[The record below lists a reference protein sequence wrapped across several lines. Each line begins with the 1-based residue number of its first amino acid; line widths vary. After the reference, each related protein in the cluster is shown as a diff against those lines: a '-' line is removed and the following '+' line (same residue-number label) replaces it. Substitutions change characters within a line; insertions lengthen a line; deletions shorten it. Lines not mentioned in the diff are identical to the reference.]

1 MTVERRLDTRPSAWQ
16 VSCVILIQDGKKYE
30 EKSWALESDFET
42 EVLSCKGTIFGKKS
56 VYIDAKKK
64 IGTLALGNTI
74 PDGFLFDFS
83 DPDNPE
89 FYIVEVELK
98 KHDFYSHIFPQITK
112 FFAFF
117 RSSKRQKELVGK
129 LFTTISGDSSLKKE
143 FKVFLGEKEIFKA
156 LTDLIESSQNILLVI
171 DGSKPELP
179 EITDTY
185 SDTWGKMVRV
195 LEIRKFESKDSS
207 VLTCD
212 PSFENIELAFDETI
226 QEAESKTG
234 PWSEEHH
241 LEGVTDTVK
250 EIYRHLRSIFE
261 TSDGQC
267 RFNPQKYY
275 VSIKTSRNVVFLKVR
290 KKKLRMVVMLPEH
303 EIKQLVKDHPVKSIS
318 QPQQDFYNGPCAEV
332 DVDSMFNIGEIETLI
347 RTAIQS
353 AEKASV

>member
-1 MTVERRLDTRPSAWQ
+1 MV
-16 VSCVILIQDGKKYE
+16 LIQDGKRYE
-30 EKSWALESDFET
+30 EKNWALESEFEK
-42 EVLSCKGTIFGKKS
+42 EVVSCKGTIFGKKT

-64 IGTLALGNTI
+64 IGTSALGNTI

-83 DPDNPE
+83 DQDNPE

-117 RSSKRQKELVGK
+117 RNSKRHRELVEK
-129 LFTTISGDSSLKKE
+129 LFTSISGDAALKEE

-195 LEIRKFESKDSS
+195 IEIRRFESKNGSII
-207 VLTCD
+207 TCD
-212 PSFENIELAFDETI
+212 PSFENIEIAFDETI
-226 QEAESKTG
+226 QEAESRVG
-234 PWSEEHH
+234 QYSEDQH
-241 LEGVTDTVK
+241 LEGVNESVK
-250 EIYRHLRSIFE
+250 EVYQHLRNCFKTAHGS
-261 TSDGQC
+261 C

-275 VSIKTSRNVVFLKVR
+275 ISIKTSRNVVYLKVR
-290 KKKLRMVVMLPEH
+290 KKKLRMIVMRPEE
-303 EIKQLVKDHPVKSIS
+303 EIRKLVQNHPIKPLS
-318 QPQQDFYNGPCAEV
+318 QPVQDFYNGPCAAV
-332 DVDSMFNIGEIETLI
+332 DVVSMSHIAEIDTLI
-347 RTAIQS
+347 RTAIDS
-353 AEKASV
+353 ARLMG

>member
-1 MTVERRLDTRPSAWQ
+1 M
-16 VSCVILIQDGKKYE
+16 ILIQDGVRYE
-30 EKSWALESDFET
+30 EKSWALEADFET
-42 EVLSCKGTIFGKKS
+42 EILSCKSTIFGKKT

-117 RSSKRQKELVGK
+117 KSSKRQKELVDK
-129 LFTTISGDSSLKKE
+129 LFATISGDSSLKKE

-156 LTDLIESSQNILLVI
+156 VTDLIESSQNILLVI
-171 DGSKPELP
+171 DGSKAELP

-185 SDTWGKMVRV
+185 SDTWGKMVRI
-195 LEIRKFESKDSS
+195 LEIRKFEGNNGSIVS
-207 VLTCD
+207 CD
-212 PSFENIELAFDETI
+212 PSFENIELTFNETI
-226 QEAESKTG
+226 QEVETRTIQY
-234 PWSEEHH
+234 SEEHH
-241 LEGVTDTVK
+241 LEGVSETVK
-250 EIYRHLRSIFE
+250 EVYRHLRSAFE
-261 TSDGQC
+261 TSNGAC

-275 VSIKTSRNVVFLKVR
+275 VSIRTTRNVVYIKVR
-290 KKKLRMVVMLPEH
+290 KKKLRMVVMLPEA
-303 EIKQLVKDHPVKSIS
+303 EIRQLIHHHPVKSIS

-332 DVDSMFNIGEIETLI
+332 DVDSMANIGEIETLI

-353 AEKASV
+353 AG

>member
-1 MTVERRLDTRPSAWQ
+1 M
-16 VSCVILIQDGKKYE
+16 ILIQDGKRYE
-30 EKSWALESDFET
+30 EKSWSLESDFEA
-42 EVLSCKGTIFGKKS
+42 EVVSCRGTIFGKKT

-64 IGTLALGNTI
+64 IGTQALGNTI

-117 RSSKRQKELVGK
+117 KSPKRQKELVEK
-129 LFTTISGDSSLKKE
+129 LFTTISGDSSLKRE

-195 LEIRKFESKDSS
+195 LEIRKFECKDGS
-207 VLTCD
+207 VITCD
-212 PSFENIELAFDETI
+212 PSFENIELAFEEAI
-226 QEAESKTG
+226 QETQTSTG
-234 PWSEEHH
+234 QYSEEHH
-241 LEGVTDTVK
+241 LEGVSDTVK
-250 EIYRHLRSIFE
+250 EIYRHLRSVFE
-261 TSDGQC
+261 TSDGAC
-267 RFNPQKYY
+267 KFNPQKYY
-275 VSIKTSRNVVFLKVR
+275 ISIRTTRNVVYIKVR
-290 KKKLRMVVMLPEH
+290 RKKLRMVVMLPEE
-303 EIKQLVKDHPVKSIS
+303 EIRQLIHHHPVKTIS
-318 QPQQDFYNGPCAEV
+318 QPQQDFYHGPCADV
-332 DVDSMFNIGEIETLI
+332 DVDSMANIGEIETLI
-347 RTAIQS
+347 RTAIKS
-353 AEKASV
+353 AE